1 MPRKSPSRQSVPK
14 PGVRPDSTGF
24 LPPDRKNP
32 FPDIPKDE
40 PGLVGGPAT
49 ESIPGTAHDDPLDPL
64 GRREKQI
71 VVSLPTTTTAAKRH
85 FPAVRAKPVASGPTI
100 TNH

>member
-1 MPRKSPSRQSVPK
+1 MPSRSQPTPK
-14 PGVRPDSTGF
+14 PSMRPDATGF
-24 LPPDRKNP
+24 LPPKRKNP
-32 FPDIPKDE
+32 YPDIPSDE

-64 GRREKQI
+64 GRRDKQI
-71 VVSLPTTTTAAKRH
+71 IVSLPEDDDGGEAAL
-85 FPAVRAKPVASGPTI
+85 SGRPRETGGERP